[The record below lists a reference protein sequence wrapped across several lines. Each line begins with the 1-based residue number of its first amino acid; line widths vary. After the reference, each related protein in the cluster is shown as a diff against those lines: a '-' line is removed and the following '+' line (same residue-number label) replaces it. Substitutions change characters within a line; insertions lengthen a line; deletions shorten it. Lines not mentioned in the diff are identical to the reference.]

1 MSACYWLAALEVKN
15 IVILGISSFNLELN
29 FVTSISSSYII
40 QIRCFFFL
48 NFSKIM
54 IFSLMLLFFTY
65 SILRSYLYASI

>member
-1 MSACYWLAALEVKN
+1 VPHHWFKMKN
-15 IVILGISSFNLELN
+15 TVVVGISSFYLELN

-54 IFSLMLLFFTY
+54 IFSLMMLFFTD
-65 SILRSYLYASI
+65 SISRSYLYASI

>member
-40 QIRCFFFL
+40 QIRCFFL

-54 IFSLMLLFFTY
+54 IFSLMMLFFID
-65 SILRSYLYASI
+65 SISRIYLYASI